1 MKSKHFFLLRTM
13 VLVWVLT
20 GAAESS
26 RAEALTDEAANL
38 FEQSRKSVFQVR
50 VIDLATDEKT
60 SAGSGFYISGEGHL
74 VTNYHVIA
82 EYALDPS
89 RYRVQY
95 IREDGSSGDLKLLD
109 IDVVH
114 DLAVL
119 FNDQKTDT
127 YLRLGNSQM
136 SKGERI
142 FSMGNPHDL
151 GMSIIEGTFNG
162 VMEKALY
169 RKILFSASLNPGVS
183 GGPAINH
190 DGEVIGI
197 NVSTMGN
204 DVSFLVPV
212 EFLKALYEKTQA
224 QNTPPVTDWKKTI
237 EDQLLTNQDQF
248 INDLAAAEW
257 DHLSIGQM
265 RVPGEV
271 APSIKCWGRSA
282 DKEKELMTHVK
293 TSCSSEDSI
302 FLSDEA
308 HTAHYSYWFLE
319 HTTKEMNAFRFY
331 NHLEEDFENSFSY
344 RNEDTEFFTKFQ
356 CHNDFVGI
364 AGQTWKAA
372 LCVRQY
378 KKFPRMFDFDL
389 IISTI
394 GEFDRGLMGE
404 LTATGVSETGGR
416 SLIRKFMEEIQWQK

>member
-1 MKSKHFFLLRTM
+1 MKSKYFFLLQTI
-13 VLVWVLT
+13 VFAAFLT
-20 GAAESS
+20 GAAGVEK
-26 RAEALTDEAANL
+26 AEALTDEAANL

-82 EYALDPS
+82 EYALEPG
-89 RYRVQY
+89 RYRIQY

-119 FNDQKTDT
+119 LNEQKADS
-127 YLRLGNSQM
+127 YLRLGDSQM

-183 GGPAINH
+183 GGPALNH

-212 EFLKALYEKTQA
+212 EFLKTLDEKVRA
-224 QNTPPVTDWKKTI
+224 QNTPPVSDWKKTI
-237 EDQLLTNQDQF
+237 EDQLLANQDQF
-248 INDLAAAEW
+248 ISELVGSPWE
-257 DHLSIGQM
+257 HLSIGNM
-265 RVPGEV
+265 RVPGEIS
-271 APSIKCWGRSA
+271 PSIKCWGRSA

-308 HTAHYSYWFLE
+308 DTAHYSYWFLE

-331 NHLEEDFENSFSY
+331 NHLQEDFENSFSY
-344 RNEDTEFFTKFQ
+344 RNEDNEFFTKFQ
-356 CHNDFVGI
+356 CQNDFVGI

-378 KKFPRMFDFDL
+378 KKFPRLFDFDL
-389 IISTI
+389 IVSTI
-394 GEFDRGLMGE
+394 GGFDRGLMGE
-404 LTATGVSETGGR
+404 LTATGVSAAGGR
-416 SLIRKFMEEIQWQK
+416 NLVRKFLEEIQWQK